1 MRFTPYA
8 DVRRFHDDV
17 WPSLC
22 QNEVTNHLMLSILAT
37 GVAGD
42 ETHGWRDASGWIMA
56 TVADDADVNLV
67 ALMTPLRNLILCGAG
82 RVDDAL
88 PTLVDGLVGAGI
100 PVPGVVAEAGLAT
113 RFAEAFTSASRQTT
127 NVTVRQRIYGLT
139 SVNPD
144 VPIVGTLRLAREPDL
159 AFLPFWMQGFAI
171 DCGIDEFSQ
180 LVPDVEPY
188 RRAALAGT
196 LHVLEVDGVPVAMA
210 KEQATTGRVCR
221 VSYVYTPPYLRNHGY
236 ASACVAAL
244 SQTLLERG
252 FATCALY
259 TDLANPVSNSI
270 YQRIGYRPHC
280 DSLELRFDAA

>member
-1 MRFTPYA
+1 MKFTQYT

-22 QNEVTNHLMLSILAT
+22 RDEVTNNLMLSILA
-37 GVAGD
+37 AGAAGNERD
-42 ETHGWRDASGWIMA
+42 GWRDASGWFMA
-56 TVADDADVNLV
+56 TVADELGVHLV
-67 ALMTPLRNLILCGAG
+67 ALMTPPRNLILCSTG
-82 RVDDAL
+82 RDDAL
-88 PTLVDGLVGAGI
+88 PSLVDGLLGAGI
-100 PVPGVVAEAGLAT
+100 PVPGVVAEARLAS
-113 RFAEAFTSASRQTT
+113 RFAEVHTAASCQAP
-127 NVTVRQRIYGLT
+127 TVAMRQRIYGLT

-144 VPIVGTLRLAREPDL
+144 VPIVGALRLAREPDL

-171 DCGIDEFSQ
+171 DGGIDEFSQ
-180 LVPDVEPY
+180 LVPDVELY

-196 LHVLEVDGVPVAMA
+196 LHVLEVDGVPVSMA
-210 KEQATTGRVCR
+210 KEQATTGDVCR